1 VLQESLTNIV
11 KHSEVKVAQVEL
23 AGSPDK
29 LQLHVRDSGVGFD
42 PESVGNDGGL
52 GFVSMRER
60 LSLVGG
66 ELLIESQPSG
76 GTQIK
81 ACVPLNFSAS
91 PIEHPTG
98 VQEA

>member
-1 VLQESLTNIV
+1 MD
-11 KHSEVKVAQVEL
+11 L
-23 AGSPDK
+23 AGSPDE
-29 LQLHVRDSGVGFD
+29 LQLHVCDSGVGFD
-42 PESVGNDGGL
+42 LESVGNNGGL

-60 LSLVGG
+60 LNLVGG

-81 ACVPLNFSAS
+81 ACVSLNSSAS
-91 PIEHPTG
+91 PIEHPTE